1 MREDKPRKTKGNEG
15 SGKDWSLP
23 ASAATMGYSLEQS
36 QWKIFLTTLSCPIF
50 SSPPFHAF
58 LAVLLLSDTKL
69 CQCPRHYLGH
79 LVRTIILE
87 GASEHYTC
95 SQKTVH
101 NLCPA
106 ESIASTPTEQV

>member
-1 MREDKPRKTKGNEG
+1 MEP
-15 SGKDWSLP
+15 SS
-23 ASAATMGYSLEQS
+23 
-36 QWKIFLTTLSCPIF
+36 F
-50 SSPPFHAF
+50 SSHDGLFVRTEPVKDIFDNTELPDFLITSFHAF

-79 LVRTIILE
+79 LVRTIFLE